1 MKGRVSLLAVL
12 AFVVMLA
19 CALPVSAQVAA
30 STAQLNGTVLDE
42 SGGAVNKA
50 PVTLREMSTNQQ
62 YSTSTNE
69 SGYYVI
75 PNIVPGRY
83 ELKVSFT
90 GFATYT
96 QSGIVLTVGQTAT
109 INVTL
114 KVQARG
120 EQVVVTTETPI
131 IEPSRTEISQVI
143 DTQQITDLPISGRLF
158 TDFALLTPGVATGRT
173 SLQSTITEFEV
184 TRISFAG
191 MRDLSNLVTVD
202 GADDINTATG
212 SQRSA
217 PPQDAVAEFRVVNNS
232 FGAEYGRAL
241 GGIVNIV
248 TKSGGNELHG
258 SVYDY
263 LQNNATDARSL
274 LQPAATATTAAAANV
289 LRQNQFGG
297 TLGGPIKKNKTFFFM
312 NYEGQRRGESPT
324 YPSTLTEPVDVFSST
339 APFAPTVPTTNLAL
353 INAAKAALGIAP
365 EGCNLP
371 LAQCPNISGQA
382 LLNSVLKTKDND
394 YGIVKLDH
402 QFNASNRLSIR
413 YNIEDARDLN
423 QLVGSTLDGGG
434 IGAPSSGHNLFLR
447 DQSLVGTVNS
457 ELQSNLVNSFL
468 AQYARRHYNFPGDTG
483 EPNLDIPNTLL
494 FGHNFG
500 VLDRI
505 YESRGQLS
513 DSLAWVKGNHVAKF
527 GADFNTVYNAVI
539 WPGFTP
545 MRIVLPGINCL
556 VDFVN
561 FVNPA
566 AALPSAPAD
575 GPCPVAS
582 PPFFPAQPGPN
593 PNDPLAGVPI
603 VFWGAPVGTVQPNA
617 AFQLPTPPPI
627 PTTWQNAYLP
637 SETVNF
643 SEKLDHRYY
652 GFFAQDQWRLTP
664 KLTVNYG
671 LRYDFETGLSKQIRP
686 HYNGVQPRV
695 GLAWSPNSKTVI
707 RTGFGIFDDRYNL
720 SFLFITQPQRP
731 TLIPGETVNG
741 IRIGAETATWILNQL
756 TPGPAGLPAIA
767 GATLVTTG
775 QVPAQFV
782 NTVCPPACTAG
793 DGLVDPH
800 SPIPYS
806 EQANLEIDREVGK
819 GFSVSAGYMFVAA
832 HHLVRAEN
840 LNVCPPF
847 GAPAATTVPEITPG
861 TPECTPTPAPPANWP
876 VGKDF
881 FGYPAAPGNPVGGG
895 PAYTDA
901 GLLYFTDNSGNSVYS
916 GVTLQAI
923 ERWGNYFS
931 LNANYTLSHTI
942 DDGTFTTFV
951 STPQDFYERGLERAS
966 SNQDVRQ
973 RFSSNFTATAPRD
986 SFLRNFQSSNIVTLQ
1001 TGRPFTMFVGFDA
1014 NGDTNPVTD
1023 RVGTLGRN
1031 TYYGDHLYS
1040 WDTRLSRFFQLRE
1053 NLRLDLMVDA
1063 FNFLNRP
1070 NVDEVT
1076 SVYGAA
1082 IICGTAG
1089 IPRNYK
1095 DRATINTQQQ
1105 AIAFAN
1111 MTGGPT
1117 CPSIAP
1123 APSPPVPNALFGT
1136 PRVMLNPR
1144 QFQFAAKFSF

>member
-1 MKGRVSLLAVL
+1 MKGRSSLLAVL
-12 AFVVMLA
+12 ALVVILA
-19 CALPVSAQVAA
+19 CAIPVSAQVAA

-42 SGGAVNKA
+42 SGGAVTKA

-69 SGYYVI
+69 SGYYVF
-75 PNIVPGRY
+75 PNVIPGRY

-90 GFATYT
+90 GFATHT

-158 TDFALLTPGVATGRT
+158 TDFALLTPGVSTGRT

-217 PPQDAVAEFRVVNNS
+217 PPQEAVAEFRVVNNS

-248 TKSGGNELHG
+248 TKSGGNDMHG

-263 LQNNATDARSL
+263 LQNNYTDARSL
-274 LQPAATATTAAAANV
+274 LQPAATATTPAAADT

-324 YPSTLTEPVDVFSST
+324 YPSTLTEPVTLFDGT
-339 APFAPTVPTTNLAL
+339 QTTNLAL
-353 INAAKAALGIAP
+353 INQAKAALGIAP

-413 YNIEDARDLN
+413 YNIEDGRDLN

-434 IGAPSSGHNLFLR
+434 IGAPSSGHDVFIR
-447 DQSLVGTVNS
+447 DQSLVGIVNS
-457 ELQSNLVNSFL
+457 ELKPNLVNSVL
-468 AQYARRHYNFPGDTG
+468 VQYARRHYNFPGDTG

-505 YESRGQLS
+505 YESRGQIS
-513 DSLAWVKGNHVAKF
+513 DSLSWVKGNHVAKF
-527 GADFNTVYNAVI
+527 GVDLNFIENAVI

-556 VDFVN
+556 VDFAN
-561 FVNPA
+561 FVNTTA
-566 AALPSAPAD
+566 AISPAPAD
-575 GPCPVAS
+575 GPCPLGV
-582 PPFFPAQPGPN
+582 PPFFNGAPGMPAPAGPN
-593 PNDPLAGVPI
+593 PFDPLNGVPI
-603 VFWGAPVGTVQPNA
+603 AFWGAPVGTVQPNA

-637 SETVNF
+637 SETPNF
-643 SEKLDHRYY
+643 SETLNHSYY
-652 GFFAQDQWRLTP
+652 GFFAQDQWRLNP

-671 LRYDFETGLSKQIRP
+671 LRYDFEEGLSKQIRP
-686 HYNGVQPRV
+686 HYGGVQPRV
-695 GLAWSPNSKTVI
+695 GLAWSPNSKTVV

-741 IRIGAETATWILNQL
+741 IRRGAETATWILNQL

-767 GATLVTTG
+767 AGTLVTTG

-806 EQANLEIDREVGK
+806 EQANLEIDREIGK
-819 GFSVSAGYMFVAA
+819 GFSISAGYMFVAA

-847 GAPAATTVPEITPG
+847 GAPATTSVPEITPG
-861 TPECTPTPAPPANWP
+861 APECTPTPAPPAGWP
-876 VGKDF
+876 AGKQF
-881 FGYPAAPGNPVGGG
+881 FGYPAAPGNPPGGG

-901 GLLYFTDNSGNSVYS
+901 GLLYYTDNTGNSVYH

-931 LNANYTLSHTI
+931 LNANYTFSHTL

-951 STPQDFYERGLERAS
+951 STPQDLYDRGLERAN

-973 RFSSNFTATAPRD
+973 RFSSNFTATAPKD
-986 SFLRNFQSSNIVTLQ
+986 SFLRNFESSNIVTLQ

-1040 WDTRLSRFFQLRE
+1040 WDSRLSRYFQLRE
-1053 NLRLDLMVDA
+1053 RLRLDLMVDA
-1063 FNFLNRP
+1063 FNLLNRP

-1082 IICGTAG
+1082 VICGTAG
-1089 IPRNYK
+1089 IPKNYK
-1095 DRATINTQQQ
+1095 DRASRATQ
-1105 AIAFAN
+1105 AGLA
-1111 MTGGPT
+1111 
-1117 CPSIAP
+1117 CPNLSP
-1123 APSPPVPNALFGT
+1123 VPSPPFANTLFGT

-1144 QFQFAAKFSF
+1144 QLQFAAKFSF